1 MNYDAL
7 NMDVAA
13 KKAKNSFME
22 SQRWMM
28 AREVF
33 FFSFAQHCD
42 VTVKPTFNLKN
53 HHLITVSLLAY
64 ELLNYGLNH
73 ICEVTEIWNVDK
85 QVLIASSLSPGIICA
100 WGDEMI
106 SRCFSWEIMLMRIGQ
121 TT

>member
-1 MNYDAL
+1 MSSGELRCFKYGCCCKKSQKFIHGVTAL
-7 NMDVAA
+7 NDGQGSV
-13 KKAKNSFME
+13 
-22 SQRWMM
+22 
-28 AREVF
+28 

-100 WGDEMI
+100 
-106 SRCFSWEIMLMRIGQ
+106 
-121 TT
+121 